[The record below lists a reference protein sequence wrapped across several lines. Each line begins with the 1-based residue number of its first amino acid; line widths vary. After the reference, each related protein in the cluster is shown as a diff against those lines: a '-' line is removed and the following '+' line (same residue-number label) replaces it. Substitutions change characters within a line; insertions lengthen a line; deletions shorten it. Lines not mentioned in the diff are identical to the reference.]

1 VRALILGGYGVFG
14 GRLARLLLK
23 DNIEVIVAGRDM
35 KRATAFARR
44 YGGTPMVVDI
54 TGDLSPVANA
64 APAVVVD
71 AAGPFQTYGDNPYR
85 VALFCVENGI
95 NYLDLS
101 DGADFT
107 AGISA
112 LEETAAASGC
122 FVLSGVSSVPAIS
135 AAAVRALSEG
145 LSELLVIDTTLV
157 PGSRAPRG
165 RSVIASV
172 LNQTGEPLNVWRGG
186 TWRQHRGWTDTK
198 TVSFG
203 PGFSRRVNLIG
214 APDLKLFPRAFGAR
228 SVIFRAGLE
237 LALMHWS
244 LALLCSLR
252 TWGLLP
258 RLTVFL
264 DPILWMSQRLEHFGS
279 DRGALAVDVTGV
291 ARGEA
296 VRRRWQIIACK
307 GDGPFIPA
315 APARAIIRKYASVRP
330 GARPCLFDLSLP
342 EIESALSGLSVEFHS
357 SSHKAPTLFR
367 RAIGEKWNVL
377 PASVRHLHSVQDI
390 EEFSGKAKVT
400 RGTTLI
406 ARIAAWFFNFPKA
419 GENVPLTITK
429 TRTSFGE
436 IWERN
441 FAGRKFR
448 SYLSPSPRCFH
459 YRERFFAFTYE
470 QELPVEKESLFLPVR
485 RGWLLGIP
493 LPAVLLPKSK
503 AREYDVGG
511 TFHFDVG
518 LYAPLNGSLI
528 VRYQGHV
535 QRTASALGS
544 SSRA

>member
-1 VRALILGGYGVFG
+1 
-14 GRLARLLLK
+14 
-23 DNIEVIVAGRDM
+23 
-35 KRATAFARR
+35 
-44 YGGTPMVVDI
+44 
-54 TGDLSPVANA
+54 
-64 APAVVVD
+64 
-71 AAGPFQTYGDNPYR
+71 
-85 VALFCVENGI
+85 
-95 NYLDLS
+95 
-101 DGADFT
+101 
-107 AGISA
+107 
-112 LEETAAASGC
+112 
-122 FVLSGVSSVPAIS
+122 
-135 AAAVRALSEG
+135 
-145 LSELLVIDTTLV
+145 
-157 PGSRAPRG
+157 
-165 RSVIASV
+165 
-172 LNQTGEPLNVWRGG
+172 
-186 TWRQHRGWTDTK
+186 
-198 TVSFG
+198 
-203 PGFSRRVNLIG
+203 
-214 APDLKLFPRAFGAR
+214 
-228 SVIFRAGLE
+228 
-237 LALMHWS
+237 
-244 LALLCSLR
+244 
-252 TWGLLP
+252 
-258 RLTVFL
+258 
-264 DPILWMSQRLEHFGS
+264 
-279 DRGALAVDVTGV
+279 
-291 ARGEA
+291 
-296 VRRRWQIIACK
+296 
-307 GDGPFIPA
+307 
-315 APARAIIRKYASVRP
+315 
-330 GARPCLFDLSLP
+330 
-342 EIESALSGLSVEFHS
+342 
-357 SSHKAPTLFR
+357 
-367 RAIGEKWNVL
+367 
-377 PASVRHLHSVQDI
+377 VRHLHSVQDI